1 MELLENFQGA
11 YAERDLARAE
21 EWIREVFVEES
32 RSTSA

>member
-21 EWIREVFVEES
+21 EWIREVFVEEEP
-32 RSTSA
+32 